1 MLSQYSSELLYLNCF
16 RKKKLILR
24 CLCAKT
30 SVHMLVPRPQCNI
43 THRTLGG
50 RVLSWHVQDSTP
62 ETLIP
67 ILVTLSSSVLIILRS
82 KYLKIKS
89 VFSEQKES
97 NEIKRN

>member
-24 CLCAKT
+24 RLCAKT
-30 SVHMLVPRPQCNI
+30 SVHMLVPQPQCNI

-50 RVLSWHVQDSTP
+50 RVLSWHVQDLTP

-67 ILVTLSSSVLIILRS
+67 ILVTLSSSVLILRS